1 MIYLKKYNN
10 LSWKELAQ
18 MIVLSGV
25 IGAGKSSLTSILAEH
40 FGSQAFY
47 EGVESNPILPLYYK
61 DMKRYT
67 FLLNVYLLNRRLEQI
82 NEAIKIK
89 DSVIDRS
96 IYEDKLFFKMNAD
109 AGTADNTEY
118 DTYASL
124 VDNMLEDLPNT
135 PSKKP
140 ELLIYINVPYDVMI
154 KRIEKR
160 GRDYEQ
166 LTTDPTLEDYYKRLL
181 SYYKG
186 WFDEYEESPK
196 MMIDGGKYDFI
207 ASEDDKQAVLEQ
219 VDNKLKELR
228 K

>member
-1 MIYLKKYNN
+1 
-10 LSWKELAQ
+10 

-109 AGTADNTEY
+109 AGTADKTEY
-118 DTYASL
+118 DAYAGL

>member
-1 MIYLKKYNN
+1 
-10 LSWKELAQ
+10 

-47 EGVESNPILPLYYK
+47 EGVENNPILPLYYK

-67 FLLNVYLLNRRLEQI
+67 FLLNVFLLNRRLEQI
-82 NEAIKIK
+82 NEAIKIPN
-89 DSVIDRS
+89 SVIDRS

-109 AGTADNTEY
+109 AGTADITEY
-118 DTYASL
+118 NTYASL

-140 ELLIYINVPYDVMI
+140 ELLIYIDVPYKVML
-154 KRIEKR
+154 KRIKKR

-166 LTTDPTLEDYYKRLL
+166 LSTDPTLADYYKRLL
-181 SYYKG
+181 NYYKG
-186 WFDEYEESPK
+186 WYDDYSESPK
-196 MMIDGGKYDFI
+196 IKIDGGKYDFI
-207 ASEDDKQAVLEQ
+207 ASEKDKQSVLDQ
-219 VDNKLKELR
+219 IDSKLKDIRE
-228 K
+228 